1 MSDGTVKVDS
11 SELLDAYVSIVEA
24 RHLCDDRCV
33 DSEVVKL
40 IDEVMIGLQRMQ
52 DTVLQ
57 QLTEHD

>member
-1 MSDGTVKVDS
+1 MVEVDS
-11 SELLDAYVSIVEA
+11 SDLLDAFISVVEA

-33 DSEVVKL
+33 DAEVVKL
-40 IDEVMIGLQRMQ
+40 IDDAMTVLQRMQ

>member
-33 DSEVVKL
+33 DAEVVKL
-40 IDEVMIGLQRMQ
+40 IDEVMIGL
-52 DTVLQ
+52 
-57 QLTEHD
+57 